1 MSKEQKEVMDRD
13 ESSDDALAGTVDEPT
28 DGGSSPDD
36 NPTDDQTVTSEAEEA
51 PDAAQSTGA
60 RGEFTLE
67 ELKALANQLEHSQDQ
82 IKRQAAEFQ
91 NYRRRTEQEKAQ
103 MVEFGKK
110 LVVEQLLDVIDDF
123 RRSLDAAAEV
133 AGDGESGPAF
143 ESLRSGVEMVYS
155 KLMDELAKLG
165 VETID
170 AVGEPFDEE
179 LHEALMQQPAPEGTA
194 PGTVLAEIQKGYRL
208 GDRVIRHARVVVAN
222 DV

>member
-1 MSKEQKEVMDRD
+1 MSKEQKEVVDLENADDPRD
-13 ESSDDALAGTVDEPT
+13 ETVNDGSDASGDGNDAD
-28 DGGSSPDD
+28 
-36 NPTDDQTVTSEAEEA
+36 
-51 PDAAQSTGA
+51 ST
-60 RGEFTLE
+60 RVMGEFSLE
-67 ELKALANQLEHSQDQ
+67 ELKALADQLERSQEQ

-123 RRSLDAAAEV
+123 RRSLDSANEV
-133 AGDGESGPAF
+133 AGDGETGPAF
-143 ESLRSGVEMVYS
+143 ESLKSGVEMVYS

-170 AVGEPFDEE
+170 AVGEKFDED
-179 LHEALMQQPAPEGTA
+179 LHEALMQQPAPEGTE

-208 GDRVIRHARVVVAN
+208 ADRVIRHARVVVAT
-222 DV
+222 